1 MMGNI
6 WHLARKEFL
15 HLLRDRRTLA
25 FILLMPTALTVLFGY
40 AIQTSKV
47 SNVATRVIDLDHGRV
62 AEEFIK
68 DLQASDTFTLD
79 VVRNATDADH
89 QQALTDLEKDKTKAV
104 IILPKTLT
112 SALVDGQKVEV
123 NAVVDASD
131 TFSAPAVLRELHTV
145 AIRNNMKLAAG
156 YLLYEGLVKTEEQA
170 AARVAPVSLKTE
182 LKFNPELRIQNFTMP
197 GVIGL
202 ILQLLT
208 VIVMATSIA
217 KERERGTME
226 QLNVTP
232 LTGSEIFI
240 GKLVPY
246 FLLSLLDT
254 ANVLIVA
261 KWLFNVELNAHPLV
275 LLSLIVAFVLGS
287 LGIGQ
292 LISVVSRNQ
301 GQAVQLA
308 VFYIMPVFV
317 LSGAFQPL
325 ETMPSNVRPI
335 ANLFPLTYFCRSF
348 RAALLRNA
356 SFADVVPDLLAMLLF
371 VVLTFGI
378 SVALLRRKGE
388 AR

>member
-1 MMGNI
+1 MIRNI
-6 WHLARKEFL
+6 YYLALKEFL
-15 HLLRDRRTLA
+15 HLQRDRRTLA
-25 FILLMPTALTVLFGY
+25 FLLLMPTLLTVLFGY

-47 SNVATRVIDLDHGRV
+47 SNVSTRVIDLDHNRIGD
-62 AEEFIK
+62 EFIK
-68 DLQASDTFTLD
+68 DLKENDTFALDIRSGASDQDVEAARLALD
-79 VVRNATDADH
+79 KDEIK
-89 QQALTDLEKDKTKAV
+89 ALIV
-104 IILPKTLT
+104 LPKTLT
-112 SALVDGQKVEV
+112 SDLIEGRKVEIP
-123 NAVVDASD
+123 AIVDASD
-131 TFSAPAVLRELHTV
+131 TFSAPAVLRELHAV

-170 AARVAPVSLKTE
+170 GARVAPVALKTE
-182 LKFNPELRIQNFTMP
+182 LKFNPSLRIQNFTMP

-232 LTGSEIFI
+232 LQGSEIFI

-246 FLLSLLDT
+246 FILSLIDT
-254 ANVLIVA
+254 VNALIVA
-261 KWLFNVELNAHPLV
+261 RLLFDVELSANPLV
-275 LLSLIVAFVLGS
+275 LLALVVTFVIGS

-317 LSGAFQPL
+317 LSGAFMPL
-325 ETMPSNVRPI
+325 ETMPANVRPV
-335 ANLFPLTYFCRSF
+335 AYLFPLTYFCRGF

-356 SFADVVPDLLAMLLF
+356 SFADVATDLVAMTAF
-371 VVLTFGI
+371 IVLTFGL
-378 SVALLRRKGE
+378 SVALLRRRPE

>member
-1 MMGNI
+1 MIRNI
-6 WHLARKEFL
+6 YHLALKEFL
-15 HLLRDRRTLA
+15 HLRRDRRTLV

-47 SNVATRVIDLDHGRV
+47 TNIATRVVDLDHGKV

-68 DLQASDTFTLD
+68 DLKANETFALEIIS
-79 VVRNATDADH
+79 NATEADKEA
-89 QQALTDLEKDKTKAV
+89 ALLALDKDKLKAV
-104 IILPKTLT
+104 IVLPSTLT
-112 SALVDGQKVEV
+112 SALVEGQKVEV

-145 AIRNNMKLAAG
+145 AIRNNLKLAAG

-170 AARVAPVSLKTE
+170 AVRVAPVSLKTE

-217 KERERGTME
+217 RERERGTME

-232 LTGSEIFI
+232 LKGSEIFI

-246 FLLSLLDT
+246 FILSLIDT
-254 ANVLIVA
+254 VNVLVVA
-261 KWLFNVELNAHPLV
+261 KWLFDVEFNANPLV
-275 LLSLIVAFVLGS
+275 LLSIIVMFVLGS

-335 ANLFPLTYFCRSF
+335 ANLFPLTYFCRAF
-348 RAALLRNA
+348 RATLLRGA
-356 SFADVVPDLLAMLLF
+356 SFADIAPDLLAMFGF
-371 VVLTFGI
+371 VVLTFGVSI
-378 SVALLRRKGE
+378 ALLARKAE
-388 AR
+388 SR